1 MQKIGR
7 GIGAGISLFLFSA
20 MALAVAQNTNPTGD
34 SQAPAQVQAGPADHS
49 RAYYHFM
56 LARRYRELAGVYN
69 RSDYVDRAI
78 SEYKQ
83 AIEADPDSLF
93 LRVELAELYWRT
105 SRIGDA
111 IKEAEGVLK
120 TDPNYP
126 DAHRLLAR
134 VYWHMLGENQPDKNA
149 SKESLGKAIEHL
161 EALTR
166 LNPSDS
172 DSWLVLGRLYK
183 MSNQGAKAEAAFRKV
198 LNSDPNSKA
207 GIANLAQ
214 LYFEQG
220 DYQPAIDLLK
230 KIPDSDMDPAMLG
243 MLAYAY
249 SQTRDYDNAVTSYEK
264 ALAQDPENQDL
275 RRAFAD
281 ALIGAGKSAEARNE
295 LQKVLKADPEDGAAY
310 LRLAQLDRQEGR
322 FEQARQELERAKTL
336 LPDNLEIP
344 LRQAELEDTLGN
356 DDKAIQILQGLVTGS
371 EHSDGQYTVA
381 EANNRAIFL
390 ERLGTIYRSQEKFDQ
405 AMDAFKQ
412 IIALGKTQAPRGE
425 QLIIETLRL
434 RGQTAK
440 ALEEA
445 NAAVKQYPNER
456 SLRVIHDSLL
466 GEQGHVEEAVKDLQA
481 LLNNTPAD
489 REVYL
494 ATAQIYVQSRHF
506 SEAEGVIQ
514 KALALSPKPED
525 QEYALFMLG
534 SVYER
539 EKRFDLAEEQF
550 KRVLSA
556 DPLNASAANYLGYM
570 LADRGIRLDESVK
583 YIQKALQLDPN
594 NGAYLDS
601 LGWAYY
607 KMDRYDLAESHLEK
621 AAHLIQNDPT
631 IHEHLGHLY
640 LRMGK
645 KAQAEEEWE
654 RALKEWPHASSSDFD
669 ADQAAKLQKQL
680 DDLKVTLAKEKAHS
694 RN

>member
-1 MQKIGR
+1 
-7 GIGAGISLFLFSA
+7 
-20 MALAVAQNTNPTGD
+20 
-34 SQAPAQVQAGPADHS
+34 
-49 RAYYHFM
+49 
-56 LARRYRELAGVYN
+56 
-69 RSDYVDRAI
+69 
-78 SEYKQ
+78 
-83 AIEADPDSLF
+83 
-93 LRVELAELYWRT
+93 
-105 SRIGDA
+105 
-111 IKEAEGVLK
+111 
-120 TDPNYP
+120 
-126 DAHRLLAR
+126 
-134 VYWHMLGENQPDKNA
+134 
-149 SKESLGKAIEHL
+149 
-161 EALTR
+161 
-166 LNPSDS
+166 
-172 DSWLVLGRLYK
+172 
-183 MSNQGAKAEAAFRKV
+183 
-198 LNSDPNSKA
+198 
-207 GIANLAQ
+207 
-214 LYFEQG
+214 
-220 DYQPAIDLLK
+220 
-230 KIPDSDMDPAMLG
+230 
-243 MLAYAY
+243 
-249 SQTRDYDNAVTSYEK
+249 
-264 ALAQDPENQDL
+264 
-275 RRAFAD
+275 
-281 ALIGAGKSAEARNE
+281 
-295 LQKVLKADPEDGAAY
+295 
-310 LRLAQLDRQEGR
+310 
-322 FEQARQELERAKTL
+322 
-336 LPDNLEIP
+336 
-344 LRQAELEDTLGN
+344 
-356 DDKAIQILQGLVTGS
+356 
-371 EHSDGQYTVA
+371 
-381 EANNRAIFL
+381 
-390 ERLGTIYRSQEKFDQ
+390 
-405 AMDAFKQ
+405 MDAFKQ